1 MEDGQSAEKPP
12 VVCNCTEKCEAGAV
26 NTKCEVCSTD
36 MTGCTGKEA
45 EPETPAEPA
54 EPEKKRIRRTKPGC
68 PAAGAG
74 CDGRR
79 CLYLFQIH

>member
-1 MEDGQSAEKPP
+1 MALMEDGQSAEKPP

-54 EPEKKRIRRTKPGC
+54 EPEKKKNPQ
-68 PAAGAG
+68 
-74 CDGRR
+74 D
-79 CLYLFQIH
+79 